1 MNTRPVAPLFVN
13 ASRDGLRDP
22 ARALGVVIPTLNCAA
37 TLTETLLSV
46 ARVPAIARV
55 IVADSGST
63 DGTLEIAE
71 AAGVEVIKHAPQG
84 MYAAIN
90 MAIHQLDTP
99 WVSYINGDDILRSN
113 GITSLLQ
120 HASSADIL
128 YGPVD
133 FVTADGSFIHCWHSA
148 SPRSLLPLY
157 RAGVSPL
164 LQQGTLFRRVVFE
177 TLAGFDT
184 QWRFVADAD
193 FWFRAANRG
202 YRFRQINHPPVA
214 AFRMHSG
221 QQSQNHAREM
231 REEFRRMSAS
241 HGAQPNS
248 PLSRARLLGYRLAH
262 ARAYTVRCLR
272 RADLTGR
279 CRLAPSYD
287 LGGGA
292 S

>member
-1 MNTRPVAPLFVN
+1 MRTRPVTPLIVN
-13 ASRDGLRDP
+13 TSWDGPSNP
-22 ARALGVVIPTLNCAA
+22 ARSLGVVIPTLNCAA
-37 TLTETLLSV
+37 TLAETLLSV

-63 DGTLEIAE
+63 DGTLEIA
-71 AAGVEVIKHAPQG
+71 ASAGVEVIEHAPRG

-99 WVSYINGDDILRSN
+99 WVSYLNGDDLLRCD
-113 GITSLLQ
+113 GITRLLQ
-120 HASSADIL
+120 QASSADIL

-193 FWFRAANRG
+193 FWFRAAEHG
-202 YRFRQINHPPVA
+202 YRFRRINHPPVA

-221 QQSQNHAREM
+221 QQSQKHGCEM
-231 REEFRRMSAS
+231 REEFRRMTAS
-241 HGAQPNS
+241 HGAQSRS
-248 PLSRARLLGYRLAH
+248 PLSRARLLGYRLANT
-262 ARAYTVRCLR
+262 RAYAVRCLR
-272 RADLTGR
+272 RSDLAGR
-279 CRLAPSYD
+279 CWLAPSYD
-287 LGGGA
+287 LGGSA